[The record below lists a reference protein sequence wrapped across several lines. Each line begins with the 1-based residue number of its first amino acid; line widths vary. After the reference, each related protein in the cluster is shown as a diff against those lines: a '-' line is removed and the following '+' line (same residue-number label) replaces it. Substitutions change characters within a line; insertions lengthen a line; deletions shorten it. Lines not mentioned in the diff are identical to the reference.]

1 MTTERYF
8 SQNPLLIPQPK
19 PNAGVPSEL
28 YTNVVLE
35 LKRCITRYEKEY
47 LEMLFGDELYN
58 EYIEDM
64 KDDELKQK
72 WDLLN
77 AKLWDADNLISPVAN
92 YIYYKFLGDN
102 AVGFNGRT
110 FSTQA
115 IENET
120 VIPTIKFQVKAWNE
134 MCKMNKK
141 IFTWLYEQ
149 DIDTTAELDCSYWD
163 YLSTYQNSYL

>member
-47 LEMLFGDELYN
+47 LEMLFGEELYN

-64 KDDELKQK
+64 KDAELKQK

-77 AKLWDADNLISPVAN
+77 AKLWDADNLVSPVAN
-92 YIYYKFLGDN
+92 YIYYKF
-102 AVGFNGRT
+102 F
-110 FSTQA
+110 
-115 IENET
+115 
-120 VIPTIKFQVKAWNE
+120 
-134 MCKMNKK
+134 
-141 IFTWLYEQ
+141 
-149 DIDTTAELDCSYWD
+149 
-163 YLSTYQNSYL
+163 YL